1 MEQQKKELE
10 LSTQFCRPKDIA
22 KVLGVT
28 KQAITRHIRL
38 GRIAA
43 IRLGANVLI
52 PIAELQRFQDAAKMK
67 GNR

>member
-1 MEQQKKELE
+1 MEQQKELE
-10 LSTQFCRPKDIA
+10 LSKQFCRPKDVA

-52 PIAELQRFQDAAKMK
+52 PIAELQRFQEAAKMK